1 MSPVYA
7 CDQTA
12 LLKILLHS
20 AKYPAASVNGVLLGR
35 ISKDK
40 QSVEIVD
47 AIPLL
52 HSFLT
57 LAPALETA
65 LVQVSS
71 YAKQQKELELVGYYH
86 ANERYDDTELSTS
99 ARRVADKL
107 YSNTELACA
116 LLINSPKL
124 KSSLQSKAGN
134 FLQLYTKDEGGRNW
148 VKSSID
154 SSNLKYDSGSVLSVF
169 PEMCSQGRHTKLSD
183 FDDHLNDLSRDWR
196 NQELIS

>member
-35 ISKDK
+35 VKSDRKAVD
-40 QSVEIVD
+40 VVD

-65 LVQVSS
+65 LIQVPDVCVPF
-71 YAKQQKELELVGYYH
+71 AFMCGLRQ
-86 ANERYDDTELSTS
+86 
-99 ARRVADKL
+99 
-107 YSNTELACA
+107 
-116 LLINSPKL
+116 
-124 KSSLQSKAGN
+124 
-134 FLQLYTKDEGGRNW
+134 
-148 VKSSID
+148 
-154 SSNLKYDSGSVLSVF
+154 VF
-169 PEMCSQGRHTKLSD
+169 
-183 FDDHLNDLSRDWR
+183 
-196 NQELIS
+196 

>member
-65 LVQVSS
+65 LVQVRLRL
-71 YAKQQKELELVGYYH
+71 LEI
-86 ANERYDDTELSTS
+86 SWQ
-99 ARRVADKL
+99 
-107 YSNTELACA
+107 
-116 LLINSPKL
+116 
-124 KSSLQSKAGN
+124 KSSGCEGILDLAG
-134 FLQLYTKDEGGRNW
+134 
-148 VKSSID
+148 
-154 SSNLKYDSGSVLSVF
+154 VLV
-169 PEMCSQGRHTKLSD
+169 R
-183 FDDHLNDLSRDWR
+183 
-196 NQELIS
+196 